1 MIWLTWR
8 QFRLPVATMFAIV
21 AVGAALLLLAASGLD
36 VVTGQTD
43 LRQLSDSVGTAYLVS
58 TGAVYV
64 LPGAIGV
71 FWGAPLVARELENGT
86 HRLVWNQTVTR
97 TRWLVVKIGIG
108 GLAAMAVA
116 GLTSLVVGWW
126 AGPIDAA
133 AETTNAGLFAPR
145 ISGWV
150 FAARGIAPMGHA
162 VFAFVLGV
170 AVGVVLR
177 RTVAAMA
184 VTLVVFAAVQVL
196 FPLFVR
202 PHIIPPVVQTTSM
215 SQSASPSLY
224 LDDAGRITKIR
235 ALGPPGVWM
244 VDNNTVD
251 AAGDVVSKLP
261 AEVADCAPVYT
272 GPSSAQA
279 PRPLSECMAKLDA
292 LGYKQR
298 LTFQPSSRFWPL
310 QAAELGI
317 FLVLSG
323 LLAWFSVRWISRR
336 PT

>member
-8 QFRLPVATMFAIV
+8 QFRLPVATMFVIV
-21 AVGAALLLLAASGLD
+21 AVGGAVLLVAAGLD
-36 VVTGQTD
+36 ITGQGEAY
-43 LRQLSDSVGTAYLVS
+43 LRQLSDSAGTAYLVS
-58 TGAVYV
+58 IGAVYV

-126 AGPIDAA
+126 AAPIDAA
-133 AETTNAGLFAPR
+133 AETTNAGLFVPR

-170 AVGVVLR
+170 AVGAVLR

-184 VTLVVFAAVQVL
+184 VTLVLFAAVQVL

-202 PHIIPPVVQTTSM
+202 PHVMPPVEQTTPM
-215 SQSASPSLY
+215 SQVAEPMLY
-224 LDDAGRITKIR
+224 VDDAGHIIRIR
-235 ALGPPGVWM
+235 AQGPPGVWM
-244 VDNNTVD
+244 VANNTVD
-251 AAGDVVSKLP
+251 AAGDVVSVLP
-261 AEVADCAPVYT
+261 AEVSDCAPTYT
-272 GPSSAQA
+272 GGSSAQA

-310 QAAELGI
+310 QAVELGI
-317 FLVLSG
+317 FLALSG
-323 LLAWFSVRWISRR
+323 LLAWFSVRWISR